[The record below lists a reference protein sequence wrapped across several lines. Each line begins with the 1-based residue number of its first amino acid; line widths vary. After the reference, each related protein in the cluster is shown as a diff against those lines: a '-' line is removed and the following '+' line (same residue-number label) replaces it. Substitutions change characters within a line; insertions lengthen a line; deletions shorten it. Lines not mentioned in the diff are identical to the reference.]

1 MKTKILRLIIS
12 STWALVLFNVLVIQ
26 AQNSKSQNVNKP
38 NVIYIMADDL
48 GEGLLSYYGQK
59 YFTTP
64 NIDKLAEQGVVF
76 NNSYSSTFCAPSRAT
91 FLTGY
96 NDCRENKYVLTSGK
110 GYKESATDATKDEAI
125 QEAINS
131 AIGKEPD
138 VVYLPQIF
146 KEADYVT
153 GQIGK
158 LDYGFLTTAKQMDNH
173 GWDYHYGYY
182 DHTQAHGFY
191 PMFLHENGKRVAIPG
206 NTHPDAAKTGESGS
220 DESQERD
227 RWNLNGK
234 TVYSQ
239 DLFLN
244 KMLKFIRDNKEKPF
258 FLYHSTQLPHGP
270 VAIPAI
276 HPEVAFNDSLTQIEK
291 AYASMVKRLDDDLG
305 VILNELEALGIANNT
320 MIVFSSDNGHELY
333 YNYEGRTAKPYK
345 NIKTDEPFN
354 NIKDKFYSEI
364 GGDIF
369 NGNKGQAGLK
379 RSNWN
384 GGVKVPL
391 FFYWP
396 EKLKSGTESQKL
408 VANYDFMAT
417 MADML
422 DVKLKENKDGVSY
435 LNELMPGNPG
445 KAEEHNSIAFASFM
459 GPALITKDGWKLR
472 YFAPKKIFQ
481 LYYLPDDFKETKDLA
496 KQYPEKVEA
505 LKAELI
511 QKCDGDLINGSI
523 SYGRNFNFV
532 R

>member
-1 MKTKILRLIIS
+1 MKSISKII
-12 STWALVLFNVLVIQ
+12 WVLVFVNIHVIH
-26 AQNSKSQNVNKP
+26 AQKNKSRDINKP

-59 YFTTP
+59 HFTTP
-64 NIDKLAEQGVVF
+64 NIDKLAQQGIVF

-96 NDCRENKYVLTSGK
+96 NDCRENKYVLTTGRS
-110 GYKESATDATKDEAI
+110 YKEAAVDESKDEVI
-125 QEAINS
+125 QNAINS

-138 VVYLPQIF
+138 ITYLPQIF
-146 KEADYVT
+146 KAAGYVT

-158 LDYGFLTTAKQMDNH
+158 LDYGFVTTSKQIDNH
-173 GWDYHYGYY
+173 GWNYHYGYY
-182 DHTQAHGFY
+182 DHTQCHGFY
-191 PMFLHENGKRVAIPG
+191 PMFLHENGKRVSIPG

-220 DESQERD
+220 DEQQEKD
-227 RWNLNGK
+227 RWDMNGK

-239 DLFLN
+239 DLFLS
-244 KMLKFIRDNKEKPF
+244 KMLEFIRENKEKPF
-258 FLYHSTQLPHGP
+258 FLYHPTQLPHGP

-276 HPEVAFNDSLTQIEK
+276 HPEVAFSDSLTLIEK

-305 VILNELEALGIANNT
+305 VIFNELETLGIAENT

-345 NIKTDEPFN
+345 NMKTGESFN
-354 NIKDKFYSEI
+354 NITDKFYSEI

-391 FFYWP
+391 FVYWP
-396 EKLKSGTESQKL
+396 KKVKSGAQSEKL

-422 DVKLKENKDGVSY
+422 DIKIKEKKDGVSY
-435 LNELMPGNPG
+435 FNEFLG
-445 KAEEHNSIAFASFM
+445 KKSKKTKDRNSIAFASFM

-472 YFAPKKIFQ
+472 YFAPKKIYQ
-481 LYYLPDDFKETKDLA
+481 LYYLPDDYKETTDLS
-496 KQYPEKVEA
+496 KQYPEKVET
-505 LKAELI
+505 LKSELI
-511 QKCDGDLINGSI
+511 QKCDGNLINGSI
-523 SYGRNFNFV
+523 SYSRNFIYIK
-532 R
+532 